1 MKRTNKAPE
10 LGNEAPVQETTTQET
25 TQETTTQET
34 PVKAEIA
41 TVITS
46 VGAFSFKNRALAGYS
61 RRIAELGADI
71 SAKNVE
77 IAKILGH
84 VLDEKCY
91 VEDGYKS
98 VAEYAEEVFG
108 IKKQSAYQMAN
119 VGAKFFNSEDETA
132 KKVSALVSPS
142 NLAELQNV
150 PMEEIKKALDSGA
163 ISESS
168 TQKSLRDFAKSTK
181 EPKITVETLYSGNTK
196 SVIES
201 TVRNRPFE
209 KVVLDSHLEAVA
221 SEIGFSKELWKP
233 YGKNSKVAITESGD
247 VFVVTFEKY
256 VEPKPAKVSKPVSG
270 GKKFTVDELM
280 AMLEEA
286 KAAEAQAAEAKESE

>member
-1 MKRTNKAPE
+1 MKRTNRAPE
-10 LGNEAPVQETTTQET
+10 LGAETTN
-25 TQETTTQET
+25 QET
-34 PVKAEIA
+34 PVTETPVTETTVKGEIA
-41 TVITS
+41 PVITS

-119 VGAKFFNSEDETA
+119 VGSRFFNSEDETA

-150 PMEEIKKALDSGA
+150 PMDEIKKALDAGTISG
-163 ISESS
+163 SS
-168 TQKSLRDFAKSTK
+168 TQKSLRDFAKSAK
-181 EPKITVETLYSGNTK
+181 EPKITVETMYSGSVK
-196 SVIES
+196 SVIGS
-201 TVRNRPFE
+201 TVKNEPFA
-209 KVVLDSHLEAVA
+209 KVVLDSHLESVA
-221 SEIGFSKELWKP
+221 SGFGFSKELWKP
-233 YGKNSKVAITESGD
+233 YGKGAKVAITESGD

-256 VEPKPAKVSKPVSG
+256 VEPKSTKAPKSVGG

-286 KAAEAQAAEAKESE
+286 KAEEAKAKEEASE

>member
-10 LGNEAPVQETTTQET
+10 LGNEAPVQETTQEAT
-25 TQETTTQET
+25 TQETT
-34 PVKAEIA
+34 VKTEIA
-41 TVITS
+41 PVITS

-119 VGAKFFNSEDETA
+119 VGSKFFNSEDETA

-150 PMEEIKKALDSGA
+150 PMEEIKKAIDSGA

-181 EPKITVETLYSGNTK
+181 EPKITVETLYSGSVK
-196 SVIES
+196 SVIGS
-201 TVRNRPFE
+201 TVKNEPFA
-209 KVVLDSHLEAVA
+209 KVVLDSQLESVA
-221 SEIGFSKELWKP
+221 SGFGFSKELWKP

-247 VFVVTFEKY
+247 IFVVTFEKY
-256 VEPKPAKVSKPVSG
+256 VEPKPVKVSKPVSG

-286 KAAEAQAAEAKESE
+286 KAEEAKAKEEASE

>member
-10 LGNEAPVQETTTQET
+10 LGNETPVQETTA
-25 TQETTTQET
+25 QET
-34 PVKAEIA
+34 PVQEVNQEPPVKVEIA
-41 TVITS
+41 PVITS

-91 VEDGYKS
+91 VEDGFKS

-119 VGAKFFNSEDETA
+119 VGSRFFNSEDETA
-132 KKVSALVSPS
+132 KKVSSLLSPS

-150 PMEEIKKALDSGA
+150 PMEEIKKALDSGT
-163 ISESS
+163 ISEAS

-181 EPKITVETLYSGNTK
+181 EPKITVETLYSGTTK
-196 SVIES
+196 SVIGS
-201 TVRNRPFE
+201 TVKNEPFT
-209 KVVLDSHLEAVA
+209 KVVLDSQLESVA
-221 SEIGFSKELWKP
+221 SGFGFSKELWKP
-233 YGKNSKVAITESGD
+233 YGKNSKVAITESGNI
-247 VFVVTFEKY
+247 FVVTFEKY
-256 VEPKPAKVSKPVSG
+256 VEPKPANVSKPVSG

-286 KAAEAQAAEAKESE
+286 KAEEAKAKEEASE

>member
-1 MKRTNKAPE
+1 MKHTNKAPE
-10 LGNEAPVQETTTQET
+10 LGNETPVQEITTKETPVQEAN
-25 TQETTTQET
+25 QET

-41 TVITS
+41 PIITS

-150 PMEEIKKALDSGA
+150 PMEEIKKALDAGT

-181 EPKITVETLYSGNTK
+181 EPKITVETLYSGSVK
-196 SVIES
+196 SVIGS
-201 TVRNRPFE
+201 TVKNMPFQ
-209 KVVLDSHLEAVA
+209 KVVLDSKLQSVAVVF
-221 SEIGFSKELWKP
+221 GFSKELWKP

-247 VFVVTFEKY
+247 IFVVTFEKY
-256 VEPKPAKVSKPVSG
+256 VEPKPVKVSKPVSG

-286 KAAEAQAAEAKESE
+286 KAEAAKANEEASE

>member
-10 LGNEAPVQETTTQET
+10 LGNETPVTETTAT
-25 TQETTTQET
+25 ET
-34 PVKAEIA
+34 PAKAEIA
-41 TVITS
+41 PVTTA
-46 VGAFSFKNRALAGYS
+46 VGTFNFKNRALAGYS
-61 RRIAELGADI
+61 RRIAELGEDI

-91 VEDGYKS
+91 VDDGYKS

-119 VGAKFFNSEDETA
+119 VGSRFFNSEDETA

-150 PMEEIKKALDSGA
+150 PMEEIKKALDSGT

-181 EPKITVETLYSGNTK
+181 EHKITVETLYSGSVK
-196 SVIES
+196 SVIGTAIGYS
-201 TVRNRPFE
+201 VKNTPFE
-209 KVVLDSHLEAVA
+209 KVVLDSQLESVA
-221 SEIGFSKELWKP
+221 YGFGFSKELWKP

-247 VFVVTFEKY
+247 IFVVTFEKY
-256 VEPKPAKVSKPVSG
+256 VEPKPAKVAKPVAA

-286 KAAEAQAAEAKESE
+286 KAEEAKAKEEASE

>member
-10 LGNEAPVQETTTQET
+10 LGNETSIT
-25 TQETTTQET
+25 ET
-34 PVKAEIA
+34 PVTETPATEATVKAEIA
-41 TVITS
+41 PVITS
-46 VGAFSFKNRALAGYS
+46 VGAFNFKNRALAGYS

-119 VGAKFFNSEDETA
+119 VGSRFFNSEDETA
-132 KKVSALVSPS
+132 KRVTNIFPTS

-150 PMEEIKKALDSGA
+150 PMEEIKKALDSGR
-163 ISESS
+163 ISEGSS
-168 TQKSLRDFAKSTK
+168 QKALRDFAKSTK
-181 EPKITVETLYSGNTK
+181 EPKITVETLYSGYTK
-196 SVIES
+196 SVTGS
-201 TVRNRPFE
+201 TVSNEPFE
-209 KVVLDSHLEAVA
+209 KVVLDSHLESVA
-221 SEIGFSKELWKP
+221 SGFGFSKELWKP

-247 VFVVTFEKY
+247 IFVVTFEKY
-256 VEPKPAKVSKPVSG
+256 VEPKPTKVAKPVGG
-270 GKKFTVDELM
+270 GKKFTVEELM

-286 KAAEAQAAEAKESE
+286 KAEEANAKEEASE

>member
-10 LGNEAPVQETTTQET
+10 LGNENPIQEATQEA
-25 TQETTTQET
+25 TQEA
-34 PVKAEIA
+34 PAKAEISP
-41 TVITS
+41 VITS

-91 VEDGYKS
+91 VEDGFKS

-119 VGAKFFNSEDETA
+119 VGSKFFNSEDETA
-132 KKVSALVSPS
+132 KRATNIFPTS

-150 PMEEIKKALDSGA
+150 PMEEIKKALDSGR
-163 ISESS
+163 ISEASS
-168 TQKSLRDFAKSTK
+168 QKALRDFAKSTK
-181 EPKITVETLYSGNTK
+181 EPKITVETLYSGYTK
-196 SVIES
+196 SVTGS
-201 TVRNRPFE
+201 TVRNEPFE
-209 KVVLDSHLEAVA
+209 KVVLDSHLESMA
-221 SEIGFSKELWKP
+221 SGFGFSKELWKP

-247 VFVVTFEKY
+247 IFVVTFEKY
-256 VEPKPAKVSKPVSG
+256 VEPKPVKVSKPVGG

-286 KAAEAQAAEAKESE
+286 KAEEAKAKEEASE

>member
-1 MKRTNKAPE
+1 MKHTNKAPE
-10 LGNEAPVQETTTQET
+10 LGNETPAQETAN
-25 TQETTTQET
+25 QET
-34 PVKAEIA
+34 PVTETTEAPAKAEIA
-41 TVITS
+41 PVITS

-91 VEDGYKS
+91 VEDGFKS

-119 VGAKFFNSEDETA
+119 VGARFFNSEDETA
-132 KKVSALVSPS
+132 KKVSALVPPS

-150 PMEEIKKALDSGA
+150 PMEEIKKALDSGI

-168 TQKSLRDFAKSTK
+168 TQKSLREFAKSTK
-181 EPKITVETLYSGNTK
+181 EPKITVETMYSGSVK
-196 SVIES
+196 SVIGS
-201 TVRNRPFE
+201 TVKNEPFA
-209 KVVLDSHLEAVA
+209 KVVLDSQLESVA
-221 SEIGFSKELWKP
+221 SGFGFSKELWKP

-247 VFVVTFEKY
+247 IFVVTFEKY

-286 KAAEAQAAEAKESE
+286 KAEEAKAKEEASE

>member
-1 MKRTNKAPE
+1 MIVEMKKLVLVAHKSDRHKLFKALQRT
-10 LGNEAPVQETTTQET
+10 
-25 TQETTTQET
+25 
-34 PVKAEIA
+34 
-41 TVITS
+41 
-46 VGAFSFKNRALAGYS
+46 
-61 RRIAELGADI
+61 
-71 SAKNVE
+71 KNVE

-91 VEDGYKS
+91 VEDGFKS

-119 VGAKFFNSEDETA
+119 VGSKFFNSEDETA

-150 PMEEIKKALDSGA
+150 SMEEIKKALEAGT

-181 EPKITVETLYSGNTK
+181 EPKITVETLYSGYTK
-196 SVIES
+196 AVTGS
-201 TVRNRPFE
+201 TVRNEPFE
-209 KVVLDSHLEAVA
+209 KVVLDSQLESVA
-221 SEIGFSKELWKP
+221 SGFGFSKELWKP

-247 VFVVTFEKY
+247 IFVVTFEKY

-286 KAAEAQAAEAKESE
+286 KAEEAKAKEEASE

>member
-10 LGNEAPVQETTTQET
+10 LGNETPVQETTTKETPVQEVN
-25 TQETTTQET
+25 QEA

-41 TVITS
+41 PVITS

-150 PMEEIKKALDSGA
+150 PMEEIKKALDSGT

-181 EPKITVETLYSGNTK
+181 EPKITVETLYSGYTK
-196 SVIES
+196 AVTGS
-201 TVRNRPFE
+201 TVRNEPFE
-209 KVVLDSHLEAVA
+209 KVVLDSQLESVA
-221 SEIGFSKELWKP
+221 SGFGFSKELWKP

-247 VFVVTFEKY
+247 IFVVTFEKY
-256 VEPKPAKVSKPVSG
+256 VEPKPVKVSKPVSG

-286 KAAEAQAAEAKESE
+286 KAEEAKAKEEASE